1 MGFTRDQGGVN
12 IYSQSVGIDKRS
24 RWYDYLVKGWRL
36 TRDQG
41 GVNIYSQGVEIDKRS
56 RRSKY
61 LVKGWGLQ
69 EIKEE

>member
-1 MGFTRDQGGVN
+1 MVCISSQGVGFTRDQGGVN
-12 IYSQSVGIDKRS
+12 IYSKGVGIDKRS
-24 RWYDYLVKGWRL
+24 RWYKYLVKGW
-36 TRDQG
+36 
-41 GVNIYSQGVEIDKRS
+41 VYKRS

>member
-1 MGFTRDQGGVN
+1 
-12 IYSQSVGIDKRS
+12 
-24 RWYDYLVKGWRL
+24 L

-61 LVKGWGLQ
+61 LVKGRGLTRDLGGVNIYSQ
-69 EIKEE
+69 SVGIDKR

>member
-1 MGFTRDQGGVN
+1 VGF
-12 IYSQSVGIDKRS
+12 
-24 RWYDYLVKGWRL
+24 

-61 LVKGWGLQ
+61 LVKGWGLTRDLGGVNIYSQ
-69 EIKEE
+69 GVEIDKRSRRSKYLVKG